1 MSGQA
6 QGLNPSL
13 SDIKPELL
21 YDLGQCVQPAA
32 VFQKRC
38 VSNRESQWLYNW
50 QTSSKNKI

>member
-1 MSGQA
+1 MLVEILFQRALMSAQA

-38 VSNRESQWLYNW
+38 VSNRESQ
-50 QTSSKNKI
+50 